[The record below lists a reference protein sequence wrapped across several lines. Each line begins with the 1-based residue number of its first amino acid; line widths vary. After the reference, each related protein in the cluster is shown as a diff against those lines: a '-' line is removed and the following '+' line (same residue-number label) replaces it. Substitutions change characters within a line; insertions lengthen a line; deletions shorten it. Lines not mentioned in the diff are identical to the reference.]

1 MLITDLRFYDL
12 SVGEKQKNF
21 IVLNVYLIGI
31 SICEELSELFVIKA
45 NNVAG
50 RLYESLGFLFMMKME
65 KNKEENWKLNTLNK
79 YL

>member
-1 MLITDLRFYDL
+1 M
-12 SVGEKQKNF
+12 
-21 IVLNVYLIGI
+21 
-31 SICEELSELFVIKA
+31 IKA

-50 RLYESLGFLFMMKME
+50 RLCESPGFLFMMKMG